1 MKIKLNQRQ
10 KHRKSVLK
18 KLLAGKCTNREA
30 SIELDLC
37 KDYIRTLKRKYKK
50 YGDRILVHGNT
61 GRKPATMLKQSEI
74 ARILEIKELTNASG
88 KKIYDRITFA
98 HFTRKLAENY
108 GIKHDHNTIGKILKE
123 HGYKSIQRHRS
134 KRATAVHESRPRKE
148 RMGTLLQG
156 DGTPFDWF
164 GDGNLYCLQGFVDD
178 ATKIP
183 TGLYVTKN
191 ECSFGYYEALRQT
204 LTKYGKPKALYV
216 DGLSVFFE
224 SREPTIDEQLA
235 GTRPKTQFA
244 EAMEELGVE
253 LIHAHTPEGK
263 GRVERFWTTAQQIL
277 PVEIKERNIT
287 TVEELNAYLPEFI
300 EYYSRHF
307 SESAQ
312 GFDWRPLEDCEK
324 NILAKILSVK
334 VERTTDNGCVF
345 SLKNYLFKAHGA
357 PRQRIMVHLS
367 VQDGIYGV
375 TKKGKRVEIEIFDED
390 SSGNLMPQVWKDL
403 IDEYFFKDAKAK
415 YRAPYREAG

>member
-1 MKIKLNQRQ
+1 MKIKLNQMQMR
-10 KHRKSVLK
+10 RKCVLK
-18 KLLAGKCTNREA
+18 KLLAGKCTNKEA
-30 SIELDLC
+30 AIELDLC

-50 YGDRILVHGNT
+50 YGDSILVHGNT
-61 GRKPATMLKQSEI
+61 GRKPSTMLRQSEVD
-74 ARILEIKELTNASG
+74 RILEIKELVNASG

-108 GIKHDHNTIGKILKE
+108 GIRHDHNTIGKILKA
-123 HGYKSIQRHRS
+123 HGYKSIQRHRA
-134 KRATAVHESRPRKE
+134 KKAATVHESRPRKE
-148 RMGTLLQG
+148 KMGTLLQG

-164 GDGNLYCLQGFVDD
+164 GDGNQYCLHGFIDD

-183 TGLYVTKN
+183 TGLYMTKN
-191 ECSFGYYEALRQT
+191 ECSFGYYESLRQT
-204 LTKYGKPKALYV
+204 LIKYGKPKALYV

-235 GTRPKTQFA
+235 GIKPKTQFA
-244 EAMEELGVE
+244 KAMDELGVE
-253 LIHAHTPEGK
+253 MIRARTPQGK
-263 GRVERFWTTAQQIL
+263 GRIERFWTTVQQIL
-277 PVEIKERNIT
+277 PVELKERNIT
-287 TVEELNAYLPEFI
+287 TIEEVNAFLPEFI

-324 NILAKILSVK
+324 ISLAKILSVK
-334 VERTTDNGCVF
+334 VERTTDNGCIF

-357 PRQRIMVHLS
+357 PRQKIVIHLS

-375 TKKGKRVEIEIFDED
+375 TRKGKRVEIEVFDED

-403 IDEYFFKDAKAK
+403 IEEYFFKDAKMK
-415 YRAPYREAG
+415 YRAPYRKAG